1 MVPDIKATIH
11 NLKIQRQFADAICFG
26 RKKFEI
32 RNNDRNYQE
41 GDILRFACI
50 DDKGQFVYH
59 PINVRQY
66 KITYILEGWGLKIG
80 YVALNIEEIPEDINM
95 DLINQRLD
103 EQEAE

>member
-1 MVPDIKATIH
+1 MTPENEVTVHKIKI
-11 NLKIQRQFADAICFG
+11 LRKFADAIQFG
-26 RKKFEI
+26 HKKFEI

-41 GDILRFACI
+41 GDILRFSCI

-66 KITYILEGWGLKIG
+66 KITYILDGWGLKVG
-80 YVALNIEEIPEDINM
+80 YVALSIEEIQENITM

-103 EQEAE
+103 EQEVK